1 MVICRG
7 ASKLHL
13 TSCKANKSFP
23 RHFLNSFQSM
33 QTNLPF
39 GMYNG
44 STRHKS
50 RKSYAHSVFE
60 NREWGSTLQ
69 SPARKSRTYTS
80 THTHTHTR
88 ARDPRTDT
96 RSGLHSVFTFA
107 NYR

>member
-1 MVICRG
+1 MSVCRG

-60 NREWGSTLQ
+60 NREWGSILR
-69 SPARKSRTYTS
+69 SPARKSRT
-80 THTHTHTR
+80 HMHAR
-88 ARDPRTDT
+88 AR
-96 RSGLHSVFTFA
+96 A
-107 NYR
+107 